1 MLPKS
6 YSPDCGNTN
15 WKPPSPLYDSTLP
28 AERSLSYRSPIQSS
42 RETGK
47 IFYKRNYQ
55 NDQALKHFS
64 CIKPCPDIF
73 LLFPF
78 RA

>member
-15 WKPPSPLYDSTLP
+15 WNPPSPLYDSTLP

-42 RETGK
+42 RETGM
-47 IFYKRNYQ
+47 IFYKR
-55 NDQALKHFS
+55 
-64 CIKPCPDIF
+64 
-73 LLFPF
+73 
-78 RA
+78 

>member
-1 MLPKS
+1 MLFNHRLISITIIMLPKS

-47 IFYKRNYQ
+47 IFYKR
-55 NDQALKHFS
+55 
-64 CIKPCPDIF
+64 
-73 LLFPF
+73 
-78 RA
+78 